1 MENVQKFND
10 VDISLT
16 QFQWTTFL
24 TWADKNK
31 ITSIKDI
38 LSFEDLILVVSTKIE
53 EIKSSGEFY
62 NSDDDISIRVP
73 RKLLRYLVFTIG
85 NITYNITEL
94 PPVTM
99 MGLKILNKINHQ
111 IKEQL
116 PVDDVWFKYNF

>member
-38 LSFEDLILVVSTKIE
+38 LSFEDLILVL
-53 EIKSSGEFY
+53 
-62 NSDDDISIRVP
+62 VP
-73 RKLLRYLVFTIG
+73 KL
-85 NITYNITEL
+85 
-94 PPVTM
+94 
-99 MGLKILNKINHQ
+99 KK
-111 IKEQL
+111 
-116 PVDDVWFKYNF
+116 